1 MKKRVVIFESKYGS
15 TGQYATWIAEALS
28 CPLFEKRK
36 FRQQD
41 LADYDTIIYGGG
53 LYAGGVS
60 GIELIAKNWPVLRE
74 KNVILFTCGLADPS
88 DPENVRHI
96 RDSLSKALSPEIPEK
111 IHLFH
116 LRGGIDYSR
125 LNFIHKAMMSMLRK
139 MLLKK
144 DPESLKNEEKQ
155 LLETYGKCIDFTRRE
170 TITPLV
176 DSVLSLQ
183 TSGTLGN

>member
-1 MKKRVVIFESKYGS
+1 MNKIVVIFESKYGS
-15 TGQYATWIAEALS
+15 TRHYATWIAEALS

-36 FRQQD
+36 FHQQD
-41 LADYDTIIYGGG
+41 LAAYDTLIYGGG

-60 GIELIAKNWPVLRE
+60 GIDLITKNWPIIRE
-74 KNVILFTCGLADPS
+74 KNVVLFTCGLADPS
-88 DPENVRHI
+88 EPENVRHI
-96 RDSLSKALSPEIPEK
+96 RDSLSKALSPEILEK

-144 DPESLKNEEKQ
+144 DPESLKNEDKQ
-155 LLETYGKCIDFTRRE
+155 LLETYGKCNDFTRRE

-176 DSVLSLQ
+176 DYVLSLQ
-183 TSGTLGN
+183 TCETLGN